1 MIRDRYLRIFFIPL
15 LGILIPAVS
24 GVMTYANRYS
34 IGKIV
39 AANIYF
45 IATSFCIWMG
55 SNWIHSKLRSHF
67 KVGGNPFP
75 KIASL
80 CAISLLYGVSIGCI
94 STMIWFYI
102 SPKEFSWNSLFRFS
116 VFCGLAIIVFTLVYE
131 ILFLNKERELD
142 SKIVDQLDRE
152 RSQAELEA
160 LRNELDPHFI
170 FNSLNTLNHL
180 IMNSP
185 QQAYLFNN
193 KLAQVYKYFLIN
205 KHSELISL
213 EDELEFIDSYFFL
226 LKIRHDDKLNLQTE
240 LKSSNNGKVI
250 MIPPFALQLLLE
262 NAIKHNEFNDEN
274 PLYIR
279 IIMNNEY
286 LKVSNNVKPKPYLVS
301 STGIGLRNLSARYK
315 ILCNRD
321 IVIENTDKHFTV
333 KLPLIKQTNL

>member
-24 GVMTYANRYS
+24 GIITYSHRYS
-34 IGKIV
+34 TAKIIG
-39 AANIYF
+39 ANIYF
-45 IATSFCIWMG
+45 ITTSFCIWMG
-55 SNWIHSKLRSHF
+55 SNWIHTKLRSHF
-67 KVGGNPFP
+67 KVGSNPFP

-80 CAISLLYGVSIGCI
+80 CAISVLYGVSIGCI
-94 STMIWFYI
+94 STMIWFYM
-102 SPKEFSWNSLFRFS
+102 SPEQFNWNALFKFG

-180 IMNSP
+180 IMNNAH
-185 QQAYLFNN
+185 QAYLFNN

-205 KHSELISL
+205 KHNELISL
-213 EDELEFIDSYFFL
+213 DDELEFINSYFFL

-240 LKSSNNGKVI
+240 LKSNNNGKVI

-262 NAIKHNEFNDEN
+262 NAIKHNEFNQEN
-274 PLYIR
+274 PLYIK

-301 STGIGLRNLSARYK
+301 STGIGLRNLSARYR

-321 IVIENTDKHFTV
+321 IVIENSDKDFTV
-333 KLPLIKQTNL
+333 KLPLIKQSNL

>member
-1 MIRDRYLRIFFIPL
+1 MIRDRYLRILFIPL

-24 GVMTYANRYS
+24 GIITYARYS
-34 IGKIV
+34 VGKIIG
-39 AANIYF
+39 ANVYF
-45 IATSFCIWMG
+45 IATSLCIWMG
-55 SNWIHSKLRSHF
+55 SNWIHSKLRAHF
-67 KVGGNPFP
+67 KVGSNPFP

-80 CAISLLYGVSIGCI
+80 CAISLLYGVSLGCI

-102 SPKEFSWNSLFRFS
+102 SPEEFNWDALFKFS
-116 VFCGLAIIVFTLVYE
+116 VFCALAIVVFTLIYE

-180 IMNSP
+180 IMNNAH
-185 QQAYLFNN
+185 QAYLFNN

-205 KHSELISL
+205 KHNELISL
-213 EDELEFIDSYFFL
+213 DDELEFIDSYFFL
-226 LKIRHDDKLNLQTE
+226 LKIRHDDKLNLKTE
-240 LKSSNNGKVI
+240 LKNNGNGNVI
-250 MIPPFALQLLLE
+250 MLPPFALQLLLE
-262 NAIKHNEFNDEN
+262 NAIKHNDFNHEN

-301 STGIGLRNLSARYK
+301 STGIGLRNLSARYR
-315 ILCNRD
+315 ILCNKD
-321 IVIENTDKHFTV
+321 IIIENTDKDFTV
-333 KLPLIKQTNL
+333 KLPLIKQSNL